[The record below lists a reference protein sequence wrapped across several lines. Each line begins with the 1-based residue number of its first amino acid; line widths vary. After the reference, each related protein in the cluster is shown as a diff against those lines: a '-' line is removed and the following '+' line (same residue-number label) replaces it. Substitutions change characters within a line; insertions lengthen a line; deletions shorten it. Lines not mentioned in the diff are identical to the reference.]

1 MMLQNSGVLSRII
14 DVASG
19 RADPD
24 LLLTGGRVLNV
35 YTGRLEEADVAIAA
49 GRIAY
54 VGSLKEAKIGPGD
67 RTRIVDVTDRVLV
80 PGYIEP
86 HAHPFQLYH
95 PVTLTEKVLPLGTTA
110 LICDNL
116 FLFSRMATEEF
127 LSLADDLARLPV
139 HLFWWARFD
148 SQATLPDEDELFSHE
163 RVRDLLSHP
172 RVLQGGELT
181 AWPSL
186 LAGDERMVRWI
197 EDLRGL
203 GKRVE
208 GHAPGSSYKTLAR
221 LAAAG
226 VTGDHEPITPEE
238 VWDRLRLGYMTT
250 LRHSSL
256 RPDLP
261 ILLEGLLKKDNVPWH
276 RLMMTTDGPTPAYL
290 RHGFVDYLIKTALEA
305 GCDPVEAYRMV
316 TINPAVYYRLDEHL
330 GGIAP
335 GRVADINVLSG
346 LDQPTPVQVIAGGRI
361 VAEEGKLLIPLPRM
375 DWSRYGEL
383 VTSFSWRADADHFA
397 LSLPSG
403 GSYPVIQ
410 LLNPVITRVT
420 EESLPVRGGRVQLP
434 PEDDRLLA
442 HLVDRDGAWI
452 TRGVLRG
459 FGRGI
464 DGLASTYNGSGDLL
478 VLGQRPDAMA
488 RAANRALEQGGGI
501 VWIQGDEER
510 FNLPLPIGGGM
521 SERPVDEL
529 IFLTEQLT
537 RELKAFGHPFYD
549 PIYTFLFLSSTHL
562 PQVRLT
568 ARGLL
573 RIKDGRVLVPA
584 ERLK

>member
-1 MMLQNSGVLSRII
+1 MRMQQDPTLSRVIE
-14 DVASG
+14 VAMG
-19 RADPD
+19 RAAPD
-24 LLLTGGRVLNV
+24 LLLSGGRVLNV
-35 YTGRLEEADVAIAA
+35 YTGRLEEADVAVAA

-54 VGSLKEAKIGPGD
+54 VGSLREAKIEPGD
-67 RTRIVDVTDRVLV
+67 ETCIIDVTGRVLV

-110 LICDNL
+110 MICDNL
-116 FLFSRMATEEF
+116 FLFSRMETGQF
-127 LSLADDLARLPV
+127 LSLVEELSRLPV
-139 HLFWWARFD
+139 HLYWWARFD
-148 SQATLPDEDELFSHE
+148 SQATLPNEAELFSRD

-181 AWPSL
+181 AWPAL
-186 LAGDERMVRWI
+186 LAGDARMAGWV
-197 EDLRGL
+197 EDARGM

-226 VTGDHEPITPEE
+226 VTGDHEPITPDE
-238 VWDRLRLGYMTT
+238 VWTRLRLGYMTT

-261 ILLEGLLKKDNVPWH
+261 TLLAGLLQEKNVPWH

-290 RHGFVDYLIKTALEA
+290 RHGYVDYLVKTALDT

-346 LDQPTPVQVIAGGRI
+346 LDQPTPVQVIAGGRL
-361 VAEEGKLLIPLPRM
+361 VAEAGTLLVPLPSI
-375 DWSRYGEL
+375 DWSRYGKL
-383 VTSFSWRADADHFA
+383 ITSYSWRADEGDFA
-397 LSLPSG
+397 LRLEPG
-403 GSYPVIQ
+403 ASYPVLQ

-420 EESLPVRGGRVQLP
+420 EEPLPVCGGRVQLP
-434 PEDDRLLA
+434 PEDDRLLV
-442 HLVDRDGAWI
+442 HLVDRNGTWI

-488 RAANRALEQGGGI
+488 RAANQALEQGGGI
-501 VWIQGDEER
+501 VWIQGDAER
-510 FNLPLPIGGGM
+510 FNLPLPIGGAM

-529 IFLTEQLT
+529 IALTEELT
-537 RELKAFGHPFYD
+537 RELKVFGHPFHD

-562 PQVRLT
+562 PQARLT

-573 RIKDGRVLVPA
+573 RVKDGRVLVPA
-584 ERLK
+584 ERLE